1 MNRQVDY
8 RLVKTIQHLDL
19 SGITDQILSDL
30 ILAKLKQESMQAT
43 ELVDLSCP
51 DRGLKAHLRA
61 LQSVQDL
68 V

>member
-1 MNRQVDY
+1 MNRPVDY

-43 ELVDLSCP
+43 ELEDLSHP
-51 DRGLKAHLRA
+51 DRGLKAHLQA